1 MRNGGGGFWVL
12 RGGACDEFKPMMDRR
27 GLTSTGQLRE

>member
-1 MRNGGGGFWVL
+1 MEGEVSGRVL

-27 GLTSTGQLRE
+27 RLTSTGLLRE